1 MANKIISSAIIIVCY
16 LVCTSF
22 NNISAITD
30 EVAYPEGYRSW
41 MHVKSMIITEENSKS
56 DHFVGYHHIYAN
68 DKAMH
73 GYQTGNFPNGS
84 IIVADF
90 LEMEKKEG
98 IIEEGNRKFIDVM
111 VKDDT
116 LYKTT
121 GGWGYG
127 EFDSDSKEIRL
138 VTLAQAVTSCFN
150 CHVSKAD
157 TDFVFSTYRK

>member
-1 MANKIISSAIIIVCY
+1 MLNKITICALLVAGYIIFA
-16 LVCTSF
+16 SF
-22 NNISAITD
+22 NNISEITA
-30 EVAYPEGYRSW
+30 EVSYPEGYRSW
-41 MHVKSMIITEENSKS
+41 MHVKSMIITEENAKS

-68 DKAMH
+68 DKAMQ
-73 GYQTGNFPNGS
+73 GYQTGKFPNGS
-84 IIVADF
+84 VIVADF

-98 IIEEGNRKFIDVM
+98 VIEEGNRKFIDVM

-116 LYKTT
+116 LYKST

-127 EFDSDSKEIRL
+127 EFDSNSKEIRL

-157 TDFVFSTYRK
+157 TDYVFSSYRK